1 MIFFLFHI
9 EIIGKCGWITGG
21 GGGGA
26 KGMLPPSLKLL
37 GGAVPPCPPP
47 PCSYA
52 YVTKVTKFSDQ
63 PLMLEKY
70 SFIVLTM
77 LGAQWV
83 KRWPT
88 DLADQIRS
96 PFEA

>member
-1 MIFFLFHI
+1 MGGLFGG
-9 EIIGKCGWITGG
+9 EGG
-21 GGGGA
+21 GGGGGGGGVGGGG
-26 KGMLPPSLKLL
+26 KGYVAPLSQIIGGPGPPLPLPPLF
-37 GGAVPPCPPP
+37 
-47 PCSYA
+47 SYA

-70 SFIVLTM
+70 SFIFLTM

-88 DLADQIRS
+88 DLADVV
-96 PFEA
+96 

>member
-1 MIFFLFHI
+1 MGGLL
-9 EIIGKCGWITGG
+9 GG
-21 GGGGA
+21 GGGGG
-26 KGMLPPSLKLL
+26 KGYVAPLSQIIGGGCPPLP
-37 GGAVPPCPPP
+37 PPP